1 MELAARLDLERLSGL
16 SNRRL
21 HLILMPTE
29 RCDFR
34 CVYCYEDFVAGRM
47 PRAVIDG
54 VIALIERR
62 APTLDRLELEW
73 FGGEPLLAL
82 DVIEEVSRRVLAQQ
96 EQRPQ
101 LVCSGAAT
109 TNGYRLDLETAA
121 RLVAL
126 GVRGFQV
133 SLDGAAA
140 HHDRTRVRAGGQ
152 PTFTRIWD
160 NLMALRRSALDV
172 EVLVRLHL
180 TPENVADAPAFV
192 DHLRATLLDDP
203 RFGLLLKPIEHLG
216 GANDH
221 AFAVLDERR
230 LPASLGRLHEITRA
244 GEASGP
250 QICYAAKANSF
261 VIRSQ
266 GQVCKC
272 TVALDEP
279 RNQVGQLHA
288 DGTLTVAHE
297 RLRPWLGALLSGDAT
312 TLACPL
318 VEIPQALTGP
328 RPPRSL
334 PIVQA

>member
-96 EQRPQ
+96 EHRPQ

-126 GVRGFQV
+126 PVAAMLLQHVAKLCHIG
-133 SLDGAAA
+133 DG
-140 HHDRTRVRAGGQ
+140 
-152 PTFTRIWD
+152 
-160 NLMALRRSALDV
+160 
-172 EVLVRLHL
+172 
-180 TPENVADAPAFV
+180 
-192 DHLRATLLDDP
+192 
-203 RFGLLLKPIEHLG
+203 KP
-216 GANDH
+216 
-221 AFAVLDERR
+221 
-230 LPASLGRLHEITRA
+230 PQGR
-244 GEASGP
+244 
-250 QICYAAKANSF
+250 
-261 VIRSQ
+261 
-266 GQVCKC
+266 
-272 TVALDEP
+272 
-279 RNQVGQLHA
+279 
-288 DGTLTVAHE
+288 
-297 RLRPWLGALLSGDAT
+297 
-312 TLACPL
+312 
-318 VEIPQALTGP
+318 QA
-328 RPPRSL
+328 PPR
-334 PIVQA
+334 